1 VHSLRETQRAFGI
14 AVLSGNAACMAALVR
29 EDGLSAAERVRIYV
43 NNSRIG
49 FEQALAATYPVIQRL
64 GGAEWF
70 TQQARAYQLRFPS
83 RCGDLQYVGKRFPE
97 LLQAELSGSAY
108 AYFADVARLEW
119 AYQESL
125 VAADGADFDPSHL
138 GAVHETDFARIAF
151 IPHPSLRLLASDF
164 PVLAIWQANQATA
177 APGSAAVALGDGP
190 DRLVVIRRATH
201 VELRRLADA
210 DFALLGLLCL
220 GISLGEAADTLA
232 ATREDF
238 DLPASLRQLVA
249 LSYFSTTEVRA
260 AGTAAARHQPP
271 RSTP

>member
-1 VHSLRETQRAFGI
+1 MHSLRETQRAFGR

-64 GGAEWF
+64 GGVEWF
-70 TQQARAYQLRFPS
+70 TQQAGAYQLRFPS
-83 RCGDLQYVGKRFPE
+83 RCGDLQYVGQRFPE
-97 LLQAELSGSAY
+97 FLQAELSESAY

-125 VAADGADFDPSHL
+125 VAAEGPDLDLLAL
-138 GAVHETDFARIAF
+138 GAIPETDLAHICFV
-151 IPHPSLRLLASDF
+151 PHPSLRLLASEF
-164 PVLAIWQANQATA
+164 PVLAIWQANQAENE
-177 APGSAAVALGDGP
+177 VDGAEVTFGGCP

-210 DFALLGLLCL
+210 DFALLEQLCL
-220 GISLGEAADTLA
+220 GISLGAAADALA
-232 ATREDF
+232 ATHDNF

-249 LSYFSTTEVRA
+249 LKFFSTIEVRD
-260 AGTAAARHQPP
+260 AGTSVARP
-271 RSTP
+271 